1 MLSFWALCGLCGGG
15 KISQHTLILPSMMTN
30 EELSAEG
37 THLIFTPLSEAN
49 VTLFSFVLNGSS
61 QSDCSGDKIKQNSS
75 C

>member
-1 MLSFWALCGLCGGG
+1 
-15 KISQHTLILPSMMTN
+15 MMTN